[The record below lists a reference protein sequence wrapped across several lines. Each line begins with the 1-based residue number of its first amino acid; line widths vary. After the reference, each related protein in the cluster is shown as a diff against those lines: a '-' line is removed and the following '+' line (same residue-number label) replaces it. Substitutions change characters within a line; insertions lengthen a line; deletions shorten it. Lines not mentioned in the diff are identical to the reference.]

1 MKIYD
6 ITAEI
11 SSALPFYSENDPF
24 KFDRVLRLENG
35 DACNL
40 SRVTMSVHT
49 GTHADMPLH
58 FIENG
63 AACDEISLEH
73 FYGKAKLFRLHHKE
87 PRNISKNDLLPLDI
101 QAGDIIL
108 LDTGQSCNM
117 SKPLKKD
124 YTALSPCAAKFLTE
138 KKIKTVG
145 LDYISADTYNAEGFP
160 VHHILLGNGIAI
172 LEGLVLQNV
181 PEGEY
186 EISALPLKFKGG
198 EGSPVRAILV
208 ARHG

>member
-11 SSALPFYSENDPF
+11 SPALPSYSEKDVF
-24 KFDRVLRLENG
+24 RFEQVLQLKNG

-40 SRVTMSVHT
+40 SRVMMSAHT

-63 AACDEISLEH
+63 QACDEISLEH
-73 FYGKAKLFRLHHKE
+73 FYGRAKLIRL
-87 PRNISKNDLLPLDI
+87 RNKQEQDILEEDLLSLDI

-108 LDTGQSCNM
+108 FDTGQSHNM
-117 SKPLKKD
+117 NKLLKKD
-124 YTALSPCAAKFLTE
+124 YTALSPCAAQFLAT

-145 LDYISADTYNAEGFP
+145 LDYISVDTYNA
-160 VHHILLGNGIAI
+160 LGCVDND
-172 LEGLVLQNV
+172 
-181 PEGEY
+181 
-186 EISALPLKFKGG
+186 
-198 EGSPVRAILV
+198 
-208 ARHG
+208 

>member
-24 KFDRVLRLENG
+24 KFDWILRLENG
-35 DACNL
+35 DTCNL
-40 SRVTMSVHT
+40 SRVTMSAHT
-49 GTHADMPLH
+49 GTHADMLLH

-63 AACDEISLEH
+63 AACDTIPLKH
-73 FYGKAKLFRLHHKE
+73 FYGKAKLFRLHHKQ
-87 PRNISKNDLLPLDI
+87 PQNISREDLLPLDI
-101 QAGDIIL
+101 QSGDIIL

-117 SKPLKKD
+117 NKPLKKD
-124 YTALSPCAAKFLTE
+124 YTALSSCAAEFLAE

-145 LDYISADTYNAEGFP
+145 LDYISADTYNSPGFP
-160 VHHILLGNGIAI
+160 VHNILLGNGIAI
-172 LEGLVLQNV
+172 LEGLVLENV

-208 ARHG
+208 KK